1 MCVCVCVCAHGCGA
15 SSSASGQWQSLYDT
29 LTLRF
34 QKCHE
39 LGRFFYE
46 VAGGIDAKSTMA
58 TALCLS
64 KRLLQARAEA
74 ALLVSLMLN
83 SNAPEATF
91 QVTPEMLNNGTGL
104 SLVRLTR
111 FEDLTLDWLVLG
123 VGKCGTTSLQYNLG
137 LHPQVT
143 LKSTHP
149 STLSHSLLYSSSR
162 FLPVH
167 QLQREFFNQVPSM
180 LQGHPDLYKT
190 NASMKHIG
198 SPTRS
203 VGCSLVADL
212 KPLYEDGTGNMLSSL
227 VDPDA
232 STEHFLYPFL
242 LSTLLKSKPRLK
254 LLYVFRDPWSTIILT

>member
-1 MCVCVCVCAHGCGA
+1 MKIVLCVCARLWGKFFCFRTVA
-15 SSSASGQWQSLYDT
+15 VLVRYSDT
-29 LTLRF
+29 RLPLRI
-34 QKCHE
+34 QKCHG

-123 VGKCGTTSLQYNLG
+123 VGKS
-137 LHPQVT
+137 QVT

-149 STLSHSLLYSSSR
+149 RTLSHSLLYSSSR

-227 VDPDA
+227 GDPDA

-254 LLYVFRDPWSTIILT
+254 LLYVFRDSWSTIILT